1 MCVLKRWLLYN
12 ESFRE
17 DKGDNGEIN
26 QETTAKIQVR
36 NSRKRAEVVVQ
47 EIFGG
52 SINRMV
58 NE

>member
-1 MCVLKRWLLYN
+1 MCVLKRWLLCN

-36 NSRKRAEVVVQ
+36 NSRKGAEVVVQ
-47 EIFGG
+47 EIVGG

-58 NE
+58 ND